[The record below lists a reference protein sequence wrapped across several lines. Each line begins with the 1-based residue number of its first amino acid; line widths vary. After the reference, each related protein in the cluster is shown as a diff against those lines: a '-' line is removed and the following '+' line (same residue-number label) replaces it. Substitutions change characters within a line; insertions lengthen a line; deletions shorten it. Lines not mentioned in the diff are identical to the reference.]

1 MNFVYSLFSKSTP
14 TQKQK
19 PPLINMDDPI
29 LDYRKAEDVSN
40 MEKPIQSKKRT
51 YAQTETEE
59 DKQRNEIIYKNNKYS
74 KAAIEMGLSL
84 ARSGKLENNA
94 KNRHIFEE
102 LERRNGLINKKVQR
116 EYEEQEEIRKRN
128 LEKLQQEQSKHIR
141 EKQMEYDKKRQQEE
155 KKLREEEI
163 RIKKEQERIKKEQ
176 ERIKKEQDRIQKE
189 QAQKELEKEII
200 RKERER
206 IKKEYED
213 QTKKFEENIHKKFE
227 ENIRKE
233 QEQRQEQEKRRQ
245 NEQARQQKE
254 QEQRHKEQK
263 EQENKDKPKS
273 PKDKP
278 KSPKDKTKS
287 PKDKDCPA
295 KSVILPKVD
304 DFPKDKRKRI
314 ILMRKMYLRLHP
326 DKNLGCENFA
336 KEKIQELNNRLEEFE
351 KKYKLEDQVGGSKCK
366 TKKNLYQRASGAPDS
381 NLKESNGIKNT
392 NKKHTKTVHKKSK
405 TKKIKRKY

>member
-1 MNFVYSLFSKSTP
+1 MNFVYSLFSKPTP
-14 TQKQK
+14 KPKPK
-19 PPLINMDDPI
+19 PPLINKDDPI
-29 LDYRKAEDVSN
+29 LDYRKAEDVSK

-59 DKQRNEIIYKNNKYS
+59 DQRRNEIIYKNNKYS

-102 LERRNGLINKKVQR
+102 LERRNGLINKRVQR

-163 RIKKEQERIKKEQ
+163 RIQKEQERIKKEQ
-176 ERIKKEQDRIQKE
+176 ERIKKEQERIQKE

-200 RKERER
+200 IKERERRER

-213 QTKKFEENIHKKFE
+213 QTKKFEENI
-227 ENIRKE
+227 RKE
-233 QEQRQEQEKRRQ
+233 QR
-245 NEQARQQKE
+245 QKE
-254 QEQRHKEQK
+254 QEQERRQK
-263 EQENKDKPKS
+263 EQEQEEQERRKKEQEQEN
-273 PKDKP
+273 
-278 KSPKDKTKS
+278 KDKTKS

-314 ILMRKMYLRLHP
+314 ILMRKMYLKLHP
-326 DKNLGCENFA
+326 DKNLGCENIA

-366 TKKNLYQRASGAPDS
+366 TKKY
-381 NLKESNGIKNT
+381 LKNM
-392 NKKHTKTVHKKSK
+392 KTVHKKSK
-405 TKKIKRKY
+405 TKKIKK

>member
-14 TQKQK
+14 KPKPKPKPK
-19 PPLINMDDPI
+19 PPLINIDDPI

-59 DKQRNEIIYKNNKYS
+59 DKQRNEIIYKSNKYS

-94 KNRHIFEE
+94 TNRHIFEE
-102 LERRNGLINKKVQR
+102 LERRNGLINKRVQR
-116 EYEEQEEIRKRN
+116 EYEEQEENRKRN

-163 RIKKEQERIKKEQ
+163 RIQKEQERIKKEQ
-176 ERIKKEQDRIQKE
+176 ERIQKEQERIQKE
-189 QAQKELEKEII
+189 QKQKELEKEII

-233 QEQRQEQEKRRQ
+233 QEQRQKEQEQRQ
-245 NEQARQQKE
+245 KEQARQQKE
-254 QEQRHKEQK
+254 QARQQKEQK
-263 EQENKDKPKS
+263 EQENKDKP
-273 PKDKP
+273 
-278 KSPKDKTKS
+278 KS

-304 DFPKDKRKRI
+304 DFPKDKRERI
-314 ILMRKMYLRLHP
+314 ILMRKMYLKLHP

-366 TKKNLYQRASGAPDS
+366 TKKY
-381 NLKESNGIKNT
+381 LKNM
-392 NKKHTKTVHKKSK
+392 KTVHKKSK